1 MAKSIIVIVAIIS
14 VNFLFAQQNKT
25 IATEKTVSITN
36 KGVAIEG
43 SLLSGSTAQKL
54 VIIIAGSGP
63 TDRNGNSIAGINCNA
78 YKLLAEELSKNNIA
92 SFRYDKRGI
101 AKSSIKDFS
110 EKNLLFDDYVND
122 AIAIYNYLKD
132 SSGFKKIYFAG
143 HSEGSL
149 IGMIASER
157 TKADGYISIAGAGRP
172 INVIIAEQVT
182 KQSPIIG
189 KQTDSLLTVLKTKNK
204 IDSVPPYLLSLLRP
218 SIQPYMVS
226 WMKYDPQSE
235 IKNVKCSILILQ
247 GTCDIQVKTLDAQ
260 YLYDANKKAKLEI
273 IEGMTHVLKNAEVN
287 CSDKNLNTYHDPSL
301 PLNTQF
307 VKDIVSFIELN

>member
-1 MAKSIIVIVAIIS
+1 MTKAIFFIAAIIS
-14 VNFLFAQQNKT
+14 VNFFLAQQNKI
-25 IATEKTVSITN
+25 IATEKIVSITN

-43 SLLSGSTAQKL
+43 SLLSVSKAQKL

-63 TDRNGNSIAGINCNA
+63 TDRNGNNIAGINCNA
-78 YKLLAEELSKNNIA
+78 YKLLAEELSNNNIA

-101 AKSSIKDFS
+101 AKSIVKDFN

-132 SSGFKKIYFAG
+132 SLGFKKIYFAG

-157 TKADGYISIAGAGRP
+157 TKASGYISIAGAGRP
-172 INVIIAEQVT
+172 INVIITEQIT
-182 KQSPIIG
+182 KQSPVIG
-189 KQTDSLLTVLKTKNK
+189 RQTDSLLTVLKIKNK

-218 SIQPYMVS
+218 SIQPYMIS
-226 WMKYDPQSE
+226 WMKYDPQLE
-235 IKNVKCSILILQ
+235 IKNVPCSILILQ

-260 YLYDANKKAKLEI
+260 DLYDANKKAKLDI
-273 IEGMTHVLKNAEVN
+273 IEGMTHVLKNAEAN
-287 CSDKNLNTYHDPSL
+287 CIDKNLNTYHNPSL
-301 PLNTQF
+301 PLNTHF

>member
-1 MAKSIIVIVAIIS
+1 MTKAIFFIAALIS
-14 VNFLFAQQNKT
+14 VNFLLAQQNKT
-25 IATEKTVSITN
+25 IATEKIVSIIS

-43 SLLSGSTAQKL
+43 SLLSASTAQKL

-63 TDRNGNSIAGINCNA
+63 TDRNGNSIAGINCNT
-78 YKLLAEELSKNNIA
+78 YKQLAEELSKNNIA

-101 AKSSIKDFS
+101 GKSSVKDFN
-110 EKNLLFDDYVND
+110 EKNLLFDDYVSD

-157 TKADGYISIAGAGRP
+157 TKANGYISIAGAGRP
-172 INVIIAEQVT
+172 INVIITEQIT
-182 KQSPIIG
+182 KQSPVIG
-189 KQTDSLLTVLKTKNK
+189 RQTDSLLTVLKTKNK

-218 SIQPYMVS
+218 SIQPYMIS
-226 WMKYDPQSE
+226 WMKYDPQLE
-235 IKNVKCSILILQ
+235 IKNVPCSILILQ

-260 YLYDANKKAKLEI
+260 DLYDANKKAKLDI
-273 IEGMTHVLKNAEVN
+273 IEGMTHVLKNAEAN
-287 CSDKNLNTYHDPSL
+287 CIDKNLNTYHDPSL
-301 PLNTQF
+301 PLNTQL